1 MLEMLRKVVM
11 DDERT
16 LDNAVCASMG
26 AAVAMAM
33 DIPLGFLNQVDLFG
47 NCIDIILFVVWNLLY
62 AFRIPANIVSVRE
75 VLFLEVVRVLV
86 RGLVNGQ
93 VGSAIDEYSGSH
105 DE

>member
-1 MLEMLRKVVM
+1 M

-33 DIPLGFLNQVDLFG
+33 DVPLGFLNQVDLFG

-62 AFRIPANIVSVRE
+62 TFRIPANIVSV
-75 VLFLEVVRVLV
+75 
-86 RGLVNGQ
+86 
-93 VGSAIDEYSGSH
+93 
-105 DE
+105 